1 MLKHVLFSEFFFF
14 EHSIFYLLQDDYI
27 HLSNVSLCDCNS
39 FSLGCVQSSQQRH
52 PTKVFSPSF
61 HYEIHMGVLQKLGYI
76 PLIALLSSFNEDQS
90 FGYYMIP
97 NAVVFLLYEE
107 TQFWWVQKHL
117 KPKTPWMTMG
127 DHPIL
132 CGPQV
137 MTGSHQVCVTTATEY
152 VALPSRQA
160 RICVDHN
167 GSKWPYFGHI
177 LHLYLI

>member
-1 MLKHVLFSEFFFF
+1 MFFSVSFFF

-107 TQFWWVQKHL
+107 TQF
-117 KPKTPWMTMG
+117 
-127 DHPIL
+127 
-132 CGPQV
+132 
-137 MTGSHQVCVTTATEY
+137 
-152 VALPSRQA
+152 
-160 RICVDHN
+160 
-167 GSKWPYFGHI
+167 
-177 LHLYLI
+177 